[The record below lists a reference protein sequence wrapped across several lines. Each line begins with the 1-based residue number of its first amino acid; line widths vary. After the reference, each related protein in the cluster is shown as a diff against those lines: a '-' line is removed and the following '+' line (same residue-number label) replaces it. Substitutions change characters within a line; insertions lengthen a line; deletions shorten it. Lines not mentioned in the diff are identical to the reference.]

1 MFYLPPERKKTRKE
15 REHGGQLRR
24 DPEADID
31 WPAVYAERARTVR
44 DPRLRQFY
52 EYGMISGDTPL
63 QEAPLVAVDFET
75 TGLDTR
81 RHSIVSV
88 GVVPFNLQRIRLRE
102 ARYWLLKPRRKLTH
116 ESVVIHGITHS
127 DIAQAPDFNDVLDQ
141 LLETFAGHVWVVHYR
156 GIERD
161 FFKQTLLQRTREH
174 IDFPVID
181 TMQLESRLTQVEPKP
196 WWQRW
201 AAVAPKPVSIRLADS
216 RARYHLPHY
225 APHDAVTDAL
235 ACAELFQAQVAYHFS
250 PQDPISKVWVP

>member
-1 MFYLPPERKKTRKE
+1 MFYLPPERKRARKE
-15 REHGGQLRR
+15 REHGGLLRA
-24 DPEADID
+24 DPAADID

-52 EYGMISGDTPL
+52 EYGMITGDTPL
-63 QEAPLVAVDFET
+63 HEAPLIAVDFET

-88 GVVPFNLQRIRLRE
+88 GVVPFNLQRIRLRD
-102 ARYWLLKPRRKLTH
+102 ARYWLLKPRRSLTD

-181 TMQLESRLTQVEPKP
+181 TMQLESRLHRVDRRP

-201 AAVAPKPVSIRLADS
+201 GALSKQVSIRLADS
-216 RARYHLPHY
+216 RTRYHLPHY

-235 ACAELFQAQVAYHFS
+235 ACAELFQAQVAHYFDPH
-250 PQDPISKVWVP
+250 DPIRKLWVP